1 MASKF
6 NEQTGLY
13 EQVNVD
19 NNQPDV
25 NSETKDEVTTT
36 ERAAIANGNTGK
48 LHAFK
53 INSSNLDSINQLISG
68 QIKEWK
74 SENPLIVLGKD
85 GTLGGEA
92 MLNGKPLYLMLR
104 IASKKERAS
113 SELQLEL
120 SDRIYLLLN
129 TSTTELSSILK
140 NADNM
145 DHRVNVAAKGP
156 NGVENT
162 VAIWSENVSNEP
174 TPDDSTKTE
183 NTDNVNVDMEAQ
195 IENPG
200 TAAGIS
206 GTVEEGINEQ
216 DAKFNTSLYDP
227 NKQIKDKGERAKGT
241 EDIAKTAREKAKY
254 AGLNEEQTK
263 VMKSLG
269 AAGKRIK
276 MSNGGYVVKLNLTKG
291 NTGVDGVAYFY
302 SNGRMYIKTKA
313 GGKILAKTTYRN
325 GGKTISVDGGATV
338 KSGSVYQNLKDIAK
352 NIPTESTESTSEPT
366 FKTQEEGDAF
376 RAWANSTD
384 ELKKKYGKES
394 KFDLDTKGKFNN
406 SYINNAFGAA
416 KEDYL
421 AYMKNK
427 KNFKYKEGD
436 IVYYRT
442 NSDGKV
448 DIVKNSS
455 DDKIKGTVNK
465 QKKEME
471 KDRKTTPVEDQYNSV
486 GANPNTSESIA
497 TSFDMYKQIT
507 EEGLIDELSSKDVDS
522 QAGLIKDM
530 KAGNLKKGKVIKQID
545 DDTIKVINTKSEKEE
560 TIKLS
565 NIVPKE
571 DARNAALKIKASRK
585 KDEEKDKEK
594 EKKTD
599 LEKSEEKL
607 NKEKEETKS
616 IKQKL
621 KDKRKEKRNLK
632 RTNRKDNRQKRKKKK
647 IEKVQSKIDDASE
660 SVVYDFSEFI
670 EKTNKLN

>member
-1 MASKF
+1 MSSKF

-19 NNQPDV
+19 NNQLDV
-25 NSETKDEVTTT
+25 NSETKNEVTTA
-36 ERAAIANGNTGK
+36 EKAAIANGNTGK

-53 INSSNLDSINQLISG
+53 INPSNLDSINQLISG

-74 SENPLIVLGKD
+74 SETPLIVLGKD

-92 MLNGKPLYLMLR
+92 MLNGKPLYLMFR

-129 TSTTELSSILK
+129 TSPVELSSILK

-183 NTDNVNVDMEAQ
+183 NTNNVNVDMEAQ

-206 GTVEEGINEQ
+206 GTVEDGINEQ
-216 DAKFNTSLYDP
+216 NATMPPTYDP
-227 NKQIKDKGERAKGT
+227 SKHKNDKIDPSLLSTEKGEKAQASNSMTKGLNKNLLEVNNELGKNAKIITRKDK
-241 EDIAKTAREKAKY
+241 
-254 AGLNEEQTK
+254 TK
-263 VMKSLG
+263 V
-269 AAGKRIK
+269 I
-276 MSNGGYVVKLNLTKG
+276 KLNLTKKY
-291 NTGVDGVAYFY
+291 TGIDGVAYFY
-302 SNGRMYIKTKA
+302 SNGRMYIKA
-313 GGKILAKTTYRN
+313 SGKLFAKGSYKD
-325 GGKTISVDGGATV
+325 GGKTISVDGGKTI
-338 KSGSVYQNLKDIAK
+338 KNESIYGNLKTIAK
-352 NIPTESTESTSEPT
+352 GTKSTSNT
-366 FKTQEEGDAF
+366 SSAFKTQEEGDAF
-376 RAWANSTD
+376 RKWANSTD

-394 KFDLDTKGKFNN
+394 KFDLDAKGKFNN
-406 SYINNAFGAA
+406 SYINNAFSAA

-436 IVYYRT
+436 IVYYRI
-442 NSDGKV
+442 NSDGKAEMEKDMLSGDVKGAV
-448 DIVKNSS
+448 D
-455 DDKIKGTVNK
+455 K

-471 KDRKTTPVEDQYNSV
+471 KDRKTTPVEDQYNS
-486 GANPNTSESIA
+486 SEAIA
-497 TSFDMYKQIT
+497 TSFDMYRQIT
-507 EEGLIDELSSKDVDS
+507 EEGLIDELSSKEVDD

-545 DDTIKVINTKSEKEE
+545 DNTVKVINTKSEKEE

-571 DARNAALKIKASRK
+571 DARNAAIKIKASREK
-585 KDEEKDKEK
+585 EEKKKK

-599 LEKSEEKL
+599 LEKSEEEL
-607 NKEKEETKS
+607 NKEKEESKS

-632 RTNRKDNRQKRKKKK
+632 KANRKDKRQKRKKKK

-660 SVVYDFSEFI
+660 SVVYDFSEFM